1 MRLLLNRSMIE
12 YMLKSML
19 TRFLVRF
26 SRFRKPMDLI
36 DYRIM
41 VGNAQRILIH
51 LPSGIESE
59 RVRRIQEKVSA
70 CFPNG
75 QMEFLILESFPAE
88 SRMLLQADPN
98 DSVNLI
104 HKKDIRFFRTFK
116 KNIIQMLKHKQFD
129 LILDFSK
136 TFDITFA
143 HAFRATGAPVIAGL
157 FADAKSDI
165 FYNLLIKVTDARSF
179 DDSLF
184 HCLAQM
190 K

>member
-1 MRLLLNRSMIE
+1 
-12 YMLKSML
+12 
-19 TRFLVRF
+19 
-26 SRFRKPMDLI
+26 MDLI

-41 VGNAQRILIH
+41 VGNARRILIH

-59 RVRRIQEKVSA
+59 RVRFIQENVSA
-70 CFPNG
+70 CFPKG
-75 QMEFLILESFPAE
+75 QAEFLILESFPVE
-88 SRMLLQADPN
+88 SRLQLQADQN

-104 HKKDIRFFRTFK
+104 QKKDIRFFRMLK
-116 KNIIQMLKHKQFD
+116 KSIIQALKNKQFD
-129 LILDFSK
+129 LILDFNK

-157 FADAKSDI
+157 FADSRSDI
-165 FYNLLIKVTDARSF
+165 FYNLLIKVADARSY

-184 HCLAQM
+184 HCLSQL